1 MYHEP
6 NRNTTHRVGHEQQN
20 GAGQE
25 GKQSEEPNKV
35 QGPAGDIARLNTSSI
50 GSERD
55 QLNAGGGTDQGRE
68 QGRLIRV
75 WR

>member
-6 NRNTTHRVGHEQQN
+6 NRNTTHRVGQEQQN

-35 QGPAGDIARLNTSSI
+35 QGPAGDEPRLNTPGI
-50 GSERD
+50 GSEGD
-55 QLNAGGGTDQGRE
+55 QLNWENDQQREGRGGKSDH
-68 QGRLIRV
+68 
-75 WR
+75 